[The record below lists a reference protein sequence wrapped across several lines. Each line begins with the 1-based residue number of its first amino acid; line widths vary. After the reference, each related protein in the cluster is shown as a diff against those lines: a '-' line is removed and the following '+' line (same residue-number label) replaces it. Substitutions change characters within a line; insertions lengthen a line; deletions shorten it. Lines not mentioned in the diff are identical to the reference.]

1 MTLTRRFQRSV
12 VEVLVV
18 WSVSCLFISPYMY
31 YLRIVRVSTGD
42 FCYDVWELK
51 AKFIYYAVLQSVSCF
66 LAVIIMVVVYS
77 LSAIRIYRHVMPGD
91 NKKAESRRIKQNKNI
106 TRMFGRVVLV
116 FFTLT
121 TPNSVFFFVSAYIG
135 TFRVEVYMREYEKFF
150 YISQALYAVSSLN
163 CCVNP
168 IIYARMHKNMKKSF
182 NKRVSWLF
190 GRTPSSSRDFNNFH
204 MRRTQSTFTNSSIR
218 DE

>member
-31 YLRIVRVSTGD
+31 YLRIVRISTGD

-51 AKFIYYAVLQSVSCF
+51 EKFIYYAVLQSVSCF

-91 NKKAESRRIKQNKNI
+91 NKKAERRRIKQNKKI

-150 YISQALYAVSSLN
+150 YISHALYAVSSLN

-182 NKRVSWLF
+182 KGCLY
-190 GRTPSSSRDFNNFH
+190 
-204 MRRTQSTFTNSSIR
+204 
-218 DE
+218 